1 MSIAVDLQVLSPLLD
16 EVLALPEGERLTWL
30 AGRRDLPDELRARLR
45 DLLADGAGEFTLP
58 PLPSYDDTAL
68 GEAVEAG
75 LAAAAPIGPYRL
87 IRELGRGGMGSV
99 WLAER
104 SDGSLKRQVALKL
117 PHSSLPQKQLAERFS
132 RERDILAG
140 LAHPHIARLYDAG
153 VSAEGRPWLALE
165 YVEGQPIHDYC
176 RNQALDL
183 RARLA
188 LFQQVLAAVQY
199 AHGQLVVHRDLKP
212 GNILV
217 TAEGQVRLLDFGIAK
232 LLVDGEA
239 KETELT
245 QLGGRALTPQYAAP
259 EQILGQPIGTAA
271 DIYALGVVLYQL
283 LADSLP
289 YRLKR
294 DTRGDLEQAILDTDP
309 ALPSQAAPAQVAW
322 RKRLRGDLDTIVLK
336 ALKKIPA
343 ERYAT
348 AAAFA
353 EDIERYLK
361 GEPVLAQPDSAGYRA
376 KKFLARHR
384 LGVAAA
390 ALVVVA
396 LATGLAVALWQAE
409 VAREHAETARKEAR
423 TAQAVKEFMQGI
435 FLANSAQ
442 QGDPLKA
449 RQTTARELL
458 DIGAA
463 KIDQALADA
472 PEAKLEMLQIYSEL
486 YSQLLLADKATE
498 FAERRLALMRER
510 EGAASLSLV
519 EALVPFAIVRRSQ
532 WIDDPRQWSALQEVM
547 AILDR
552 RGGESP
558 FHRSVALAAAA
569 EYWADR
575 DFRRGLGDARRA
587 MAVYRGLEDFNTNA
601 KRTAVIELLAG
612 NHAEARIIA
621 QDGLDQGRAYAA
633 EMRRQGRAGQG
644 DLLYVPL
651 LLDLFAEAEWGLD
664 NLAAAESRW
673 RAALEAALA
682 TYGAVDPDT
691 ARIQSRLAS
700 FLLTT
705 DRVTE
710 AQPLIDQAAATL
722 AGGRPGDR
730 TKLRYEALVALGH
743 VQADAGQHQA
753 ALATLTAA
761 LAMRDPALDAS
772 PAIAGVLRD
781 QARALAGLG
790 QGAEAAQTLARAAAM
805 REKAG
810 IDPPAV
816 LREEAAIRA
825 QLPSTGG

>member
-1 MSIAVDLQVLSPLLD
+1 MTLDQADWAKLSGLLD
-16 EVLALPEGERLTWL
+16 EALDISEGERLSWL
-30 AGRRDLPDELRARLR
+30 AGRRDLSEQLRGRLR
-45 DLLADGAGEFTLP
+45 VLLSQGPGDFTLP
-58 PLPSYDDTAL
+58 PLPRYDDTEL
-68 GEAVEAG
+68 GGGPGEHG
-75 LAAAAPIGPYRL
+75 LVATTQVGPYQL
-87 IRELGRGGMGSV
+87 VRELGRGGMGSV

-104 SDGSLKRQVALKL
+104 SDGVLKRQVALKL
-117 PHSSLPQKQLAERFS
+117 PHNSLPHGQLAERFA
-132 RERDILAG
+132 RERNILAA

-153 VSAEGRPWLALE
+153 VTAEGRPWLAIE

-176 RNQALDL
+176 RGQALDL
-183 RARLA
+183 HARLT
-188 LFQQVLAAVQY
+188 LFQQVLTAVQY

-212 GNILV
+212 SNILV
-217 TAEGQVRLLDFGIAK
+217 TVEGQVRLLDFGIAK

-259 EQILGQPIGTAA
+259 EQILGQPIGTAV
-271 DIYALGVVLYQL
+271 DIYALGVLLYEL
-283 LADSLP
+283 LAGVLP

-309 ALPSQAAPAQVAW
+309 APPSQAATAAW
-322 RKRLRGDLDTIVLK
+322 GKRLRGDLDTIVLK
-336 ALKKIPA
+336 ALKKVPA

-353 EDIERYLK
+353 DDIERYLK
-361 GEPVLAQPDSAGYRA
+361 GEAVLAQPDSAGYRA

-390 ALVVVA
+390 VLVVVA
-396 LATGLAVALWQAE
+396 LASGLGIALWQAA
-409 VAREHAETARKEAR
+409 VAKAHAETARKEAM

-463 KIDQALADA
+463 KIDEALADA

-498 FAERRLALMRER
+498 FAERRLDLVRER
-510 EGAASLSLV
+510 EGATSLALV
-519 EALVPFAIVRRSQ
+519 EALVPFSIVRRGQ
-532 WIDDPRQWSALQEVM
+532 WIDDPRQWSALREVL

-552 RGGESP
+552 PGGDSA
-558 FHRSVALAAAA
+558 FHRSVALASAA

-575 DFRRGLGDARRA
+575 DFSRALGDARRA
-587 MAVYRGLEDFNTNA
+587 MAIYRDLDDFMANA
-601 KRTAVIELLAG
+601 KRTAAIELLAG
-612 NHAEARIIA
+612 NYVEARVIA
-621 QDGLDQGRAYAA
+621 LDGLDKGRAYAD
-633 EMRRQGRAGQG
+633 EMRRKGRAGEG
-644 DLLYVPL
+644 DFLYGPLVLDLL
-651 LLDLFAEAEWGLD
+651 AEAEWGLG
-664 NLAAAESRW
+664 NQPVAESRW
-673 RAALEAALA
+673 RAALAAALA

-691 ARIQSRLAS
+691 ARIQSRLAA
-700 FLLTT
+700 FLLAT
-705 DRVTE
+705 DRAAE
-710 AQPLIDQAAATL
+710 ARPLIDQAAATL

-743 VQADAGQHQA
+743 AQSDAGQNA
-753 ALATLTAA
+753 VALATLTAA
-761 LAMRDPALDAS
+761 LAMRDSSLDAS

-781 QARALAGLG
+781 QAGALAGLG
-790 QGAEAAQTLARAAAM
+790 RRGEARQVLARAVAM

-810 IDPPAV
+810 ISPPAA

-825 QLPSTGG
+825 RRPSAGG